1 MTNKSIE
8 GSAELWVGL
17 DDKKRQP
24 SFTMRFTE
32 LEVAQL
38 KHIAETTPDSMHLF
52 CIKAVRKALDEK
64 FA

>member
-1 MTNKSIE
+1 MTSKSIE
-8 GSAELWVGL
+8 GSEKHWAEL

-38 KHIAETTPDSMHLF
+38 KHIAATTPDSMHQF
-52 CIKAVRKALDEK
+52 CVKAVRKALNEK
-64 FA
+64 FP